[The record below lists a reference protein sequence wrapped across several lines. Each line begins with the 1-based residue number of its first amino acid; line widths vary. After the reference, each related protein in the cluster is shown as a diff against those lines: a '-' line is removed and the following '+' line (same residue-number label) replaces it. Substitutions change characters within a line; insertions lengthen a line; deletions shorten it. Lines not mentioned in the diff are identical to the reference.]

1 MTSKQE
7 IKNLFTAELLNT
19 PQYQLVLKVKQL
31 ILNQIATPNVQRQVI
46 YNYDEPITK
55 EEVEI
60 VKMCFLIEFGY
71 LIANISEMCLVVDM
85 AKFLE

>member
-31 ILNQIATPNVQRQVI
+31 ILDQIATPNVQRQVI

-71 LIANISEMCLVVDM
+71 LIANIGEMGLVVDM
-85 AKFLE
+85 VKFLE

>member
-1 MTSKQE
+1 MSSKQE
-7 IKNLFTAELLNT
+7 IKDLFTVELKNT
-19 PQYQLVLKVKQL
+19 PQYQLVLNVKQL
-31 ILNQIATPNVQRQVI
+31 ILNEIATPHILRQVV
-46 YNYDEPITK
+46 YNYDAPISK

-71 LIANISEMCLVVDM
+71 LIYNLSEYSLIVDM